1 MRTMDILALARELI
15 RIPSPSGNE
24 GPVVDYLARL
34 LGEAG
39 WQVIRQPVSP
49 GRDNL
54 YATLGPPQ
62 VVLSTHLDVVPPA
75 LGFSEDEEWLHGR
88 GSCDAKGIAAAMVS
102 AAEHLRESGERR
114 VGLLLL
120 VGEEDG
126 SDGAA
131 AAVALEPKGRWLI
144 NGEPTGNRLVI
155 GHQGALR
162 VELRAEG
169 VAAHSGYPE
178 EGRSAI
184 DLLLLALERIRAL
197 PLGED
202 ALLGTGSLNIGTV
215 MGGVATNVLAPSAR
229 AELLIRTVGAAE
241 PLQAAIAAA
250 MPAHVSVTFPLVI
263 SPFRSQP
270 VAGWETSTVSYTT
283 DLPLLSAWGEGF
295 LLGPGSIRMAHTDH
309 ERVRKSDLV
318 TGRDRYVRLISQLL
332 RNSTP

>member
-1 MRTMDILALARELI
+1 MRTMDTLALARALI
-15 RIPSPSGNE
+15 RLPSPSGEE

-39 WQVIRQPVSP
+39 WQVIRQSVSP

-75 LGFSEDEEWLHGR
+75 LDFSEDDEWLHGR

-102 AAEHLRESGERR
+102 AAEHFREAGERR
-114 VGLLLL
+114 VGLLFL

-131 AAVALEPKGRWLI
+131 AASALEPKGRWLI
-144 NGEPTGNRLVI
+144 NGEPTENRLVI
-155 GHQGALR
+155 GHKGALR

-169 VAAHSGYPE
+169 VVAHSGYPE

-197 PLGED
+197 PLGEE
-202 ALLGTGSLNIGTV
+202 ALLGSGSVNIGTV
-215 MGGVATNVLAPSAR
+215 TGGVATNVLAPSAH

-241 PLQAAIAAA
+241 PLQAAILAA
-250 MPAHVSVTFPLVI
+250 MPPHVSATFPLVI
-263 SPFRSQP
+263 PPFRSRSLP
-270 VAGWETSTVSYTT
+270 GWETSTVGYTT
-283 DLPLLSAWGEGF
+283 DLPLLSGWGEGF
-295 LLGPGSIRMAHTDH
+295 LLGPGSIRVAHTDR
-309 ERVRKSDLV
+309 ERVRKNDLV
-318 TGRDRYVRLISQLL
+318 VGRDNYIQLITQLL
-332 RNSTP
+332 RNSAS